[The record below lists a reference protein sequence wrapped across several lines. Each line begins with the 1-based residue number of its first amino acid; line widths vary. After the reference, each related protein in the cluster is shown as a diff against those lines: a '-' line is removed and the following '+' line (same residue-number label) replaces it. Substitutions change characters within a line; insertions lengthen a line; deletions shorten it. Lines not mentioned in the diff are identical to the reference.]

1 MEEIEMIWKNIL
13 KDIASLM
20 PMWLRILVDYDLPVQ
35 IARELN
41 KYNNAS
47 KGENYNLSTKLQ
59 SIDADTN
66 RGAEIGEISKKIREM
81 VERTDI
87 KPKSDRYYSK
97 TNIYR
102 EDFKQMSPKEYEIM
116 FKYARHLVEQL

>member
-1 MEEIEMIWKNIL
+1 MSWKNIL

-47 KGENYNLSTKLQ
+47 KGENYNLSIKLQ
-59 SIDADTN
+59 TIDTDTN
-66 RGAEIGEISKKIREM
+66 RGAEIGEISKKVREM

-87 KPKSDRYYSK
+87 KPKSNRYYSK
-97 TNIYR
+97 TNIYG
-102 EDFKQMSPKEYEIM
+102 EDFKQMTPKEYEFI

>member
-1 MEEIEMIWKNIL
+1 MSWKNIV
-13 KDIASLM
+13 KDIASQM

-59 SIDADTN
+59 TIDADTN

-81 VERTDI
+81 IERTDI
-87 KPKSDRYYSK
+87 KPKISRHHRKS
-97 TNIYR
+97 NIYG
-102 EDFKQMSPKEYEIM
+102 EDFKQMTPKEYEIM

>member
-1 MEEIEMIWKNIL
+1 MSWKNIV
-13 KDIASLM
+13 KDIATLI
-20 PMWLRILVDYDLPVQ
+20 PLWLRILVDYDLPVQ

-59 SIDADTN
+59 TIDADTN
-66 RGAEIGEISKKIREM
+66 RGAEIGEISKKVREM

-87 KPKSDRYYSK
+87 KSPMTNTYS
-97 TNIYR
+97 
-102 EDFKQMSPKEYEIM
+102 EDFKQMTPKEYEVM
-116 FKYARHLVEQL
+116 FKYTRHLVEQL

>member
-47 KGENYNLSTKLQ
+47 KG
-59 SIDADTN
+59 
-66 RGAEIGEISKKIREM
+66 KI
-81 VERTDI
+81 T
-87 KPKSDRYYSK
+87 
-97 TNIYR
+97 IY
-102 EDFKQMSPKEYEIM
+102 Q
-116 FKYARHLVEQL
+116 

>member
-1 MEEIEMIWKNIL
+1 
-13 KDIASLM
+13 
-20 PMWLRILVDYDLPVQ
+20 
-35 IARELN
+35 
-41 KYNNAS
+41 
-47 KGENYNLSTKLQ
+47 
-59 SIDADTN
+59 
-66 RGAEIGEISKKIREM
+66 M